1 MRVLLPT
8 DFSENAWHAIQYAI
22 YLFEEIETTFFVMHA
37 HQAAPSSLVST
48 INKERDTR
56 LHQITQ
62 DEVSIKLHKTVAR
75 LKKINKVKAHR
86 YVAILESDALV
97 QAVGRHVI
105 DQDVDFIVMGTQGA
119 SGLKE
124 VFLGSNTVRIIKAID
139 FCPIIAVPHT
149 YLFGP
154 PKTIAFAT
162 DYRHQYQ
169 KLELKPL
176 LQIAELWKSK
186 MHIVHMRT
194 EETLDEDQ
202 EKLQELLFRLLDPVK
217 YEHDEISYHPTL
229 AYRINE
235 WAEENKIDML
245 AMFNSSHSFFRKL
258 LREPVLKKIAFKTN
272 MPFLVLQEA
281 K

>member
-8 DFSENAWHAIQYAI
+8 DYSENAWHAIQYAI
-22 YLFEEIETTFFVMHA
+22 YLFEDIETTFFVMHA

-75 LKKINKVKAHR
+75 LKKLNKVKFHQ
-86 YVAILESDALV
+86 YEAILESEALV
-97 QAVGRHVI
+97 QAVGRNVI
-105 DQDVDFIVMGTQGA
+105 DKDVDFIVMGTQGA

-124 VFLGSNTVRIIKAID
+124 VFLGSNTVKIIKAID

-149 YLFGP
+149 YAFGP

-169 KLELKPL
+169 KMELNPL
-176 LQIAELWKSK
+176 LQIVKLWKSSL
-186 MHIVHMRT
+186 HIVHMRT
-194 EETLDEDQ
+194 EDYLDEDQ
-202 EKLQELLFRLLDPVK
+202 KNLQELLFRLLDPVN
-217 YEHDEISYHPTL
+217 YDHTELSYHPTL
-229 AYRINE
+229 AYRIND
-235 WAEENKIDML
+235 WAEDNKVDIL
-245 AMFNSSHSFFRKL
+245 AMFNSSRAFFQRL
-258 LREPVLKKIAFKTN
+258 LREPVLKKIAFKTT
-272 MPFLVLQEA
+272 MPFLILQEA